1 MRVSMQTE
9 DWFLKSPWKGITT
22 IVPEPG
28 IKASSENRGLGC
40 STGAERNAVHNG
52 MLWGLVCDFS
62 LCHLKRFS

>member
-9 DWFLKSPWKGITT
+9 DWFLKSPWKGIAT

-28 IKASSENRGLGC
+28 IKASSENCGLGC